1 MLNMMQ
7 VQTGEG
13 RTLKTGLL
21 SAMGAA
27 SIAVLLAAPLHSR
40 GDMNDEVLEE
50 LNYLRAKPSVYA
62 EELDDFE
69 RRFDGKLVIG
79 EDDEP
84 DVISN
89 EGVRAVTEAAHAL
102 RRVQPLGQLE
112 HSEILARAAA
122 DHVRAQ
128 GASGQTGH
136 ISNGRRP
143 GDRVKARG
151 GGPYVGEVIA
161 YGVWGA
167 RNAIRQFV
175 VDDGVAGRGHRKLLL
190 SQTYRYAGVACG
202 SHSAWRNMCVIVL
215 AETRDGGPVVP
226 RSN

>member
-1 MLNMMQ
+1 M
-7 VQTGEG
+7 
-13 RTLKTGLL
+13 KTGLL
-21 SAMGAA
+21 LALSAAA
-27 SIAVLLAAPLHSR
+27 MALLPAAPLQSR

-62 EELDDFE
+62 AELDDFE
-69 RRFDGKLVIG
+69 LRFDGRFVMG
-79 EDDEP
+79 NDDEP
-84 DVISN
+84 DVMSK
-89 EGVRAVTEAAHAL
+89 EGVRAVTEAAREL
-102 RRVQPLGQLE
+102 RRVRPLPLIT

-190 SQTYRYAGVACG
+190 LQTYRYAGVACG
-202 SHSAWRNMCVIVL
+202 SHSVWRNMCVIVL
-215 AETRDGGPVVP
+215 SETRDGGPVMP
-226 RSN
+226 RSRTEQQD